1 MSPGNLTR
9 FSPGDFAHHKF
20 PFSIGLGGGS
30 IVRQDPH
37 SERVTLGPDSVGH
50 RITSEAR
57 VFNGATLTATD
68 IAVAAGRVAIG
79 DVSCVAGLD
88 QFMIDGAQKAIKSML
103 QTTLDAMKTS
113 AADIPVY
120 LVGGGSIL
128 APDELVGV
136 SRVHRFP
143 HYDVA
148 NAVGA
153 AIAQVSMVSRT
164 ALGQ

>member
-1 MSPGNLTR
+1 M
-9 FSPGDFAHHKF
+9 
-20 PFSIGLGGGS
+20 
-30 IVRQDPH
+30 
-37 SERVTLGPDSVGH
+37 GH

-57 VFNGATLTATD
+57 VFNGVTLTATD
-68 IAVAAGRVAIG
+68 IAVAAGRASIGEVAR
-79 DVSCVAGLD
+79 VADLD
-88 QFMIDGAQKAIKSML
+88 PFIIDGAQKAIKTML
-103 QTTLDAMKTS
+103 QNTLDAIKTS

-153 AIAQVSMVSRT
+153 AIAQVRRTSR
-164 ALGQ
+164 ASLR

>member
-1 MSPGNLTR
+1 
-9 FSPGDFAHHKF
+9 
-20 PFSIGLGGGS
+20 
-30 IVRQDPH
+30 
-37 SERVTLGPDSVGH
+37 
-50 RITSEAR
+50 
-57 VFNGATLTATD
+57 
-68 IAVAAGRVAIG
+68 
-79 DVSCVAGLD
+79 
-88 QFMIDGAQKAIKSML
+88 ML
-103 QTTLDAMKTS
+103 QNTLDAMKTS

-153 AIAQVSMVSRT
+153 AIAQVRRRFGHPSNNSSSTGRYPVRSTRLKT
-164 ALGQ
+164 FRLRLCPK

>member
-1 MSPGNLTR
+1 MLIANFRS
-9 FSPGDFAHHKF
+9 SV
-20 PFSIGLGGGS
+20 GLGGGS
-30 IVRQDPH
+30 IVRQDSH
-37 SERVTLGPDSVGH
+37 SKRVTIGPDSVGH

-68 IAVAAGRVAIG
+68 IAVAAGRASIG
-79 DVSCVAGLD
+79 DVSRVAGLD
-88 QFMIDGAQKAIKSML
+88 RSMIDGAQKEIKSML
-103 QTTLDAMKTS
+103 QNLLDAMKTS
-113 AADIPVY
+113 ATDVPVY

-153 AIAQVSMVSRT
+153 AIAQVRMTSRT
-164 ALGQ
+164 ALRQ

>member
-1 MSPGNLTR
+1 M
-9 FSPGDFAHHKF
+9 
-20 PFSIGLGGGS
+20 
-30 IVRQDPH
+30 
-37 SERVTLGPDSVGH
+37 GH

-68 IAVAAGRVAIG
+68 IAVAAGRASIG
-79 DVSCVAGLD
+79 DVSRVAGLD
-88 QFMIDGAQKAIKSML
+88 RSMIDGAQKEIKSML
-103 QTTLDAMKTS
+103 QNLLDAMKTS
-113 AADIPVY
+113 ATDVPVY

-153 AIAQVSMVSRT
+153 AIAQVRMTSRT
-164 ALGQ
+164 ALRQ

>member
-1 MSPGNLTR
+1 M
-9 FSPGDFAHHKF
+9 
-20 PFSIGLGGGS
+20 
-30 IVRQDPH
+30 
-37 SERVTLGPDSVGH
+37 GH

-57 VFNGATLTATD
+57 IFNGTTLTATD
-68 IAVAAGRVAIG
+68 IAVAAGRASIG
-79 DVSCVAGLD
+79 DVSSVAGLD
-88 QFMIDGAQKAIKSML
+88 QSVIDGAQKAIKSML
-103 QTTLDAMKTS
+103 QNTLDAMKTS

-143 HYDVA
+143 NFDVA

-153 AIAQVSMVSRT
+153 AIAQVRRASRT
-164 ALGQ
+164 SDNSSSIGRYPVRSTRLRTFRLRPCPK